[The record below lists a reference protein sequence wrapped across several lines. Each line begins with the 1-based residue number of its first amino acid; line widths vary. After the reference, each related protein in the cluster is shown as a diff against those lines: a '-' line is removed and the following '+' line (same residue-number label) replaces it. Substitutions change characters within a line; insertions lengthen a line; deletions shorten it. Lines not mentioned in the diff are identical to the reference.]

1 MSLILRLVWLFLT
14 QIRSRR
20 TDDLFGVSRIHCIA
34 LPNDLD
40 LNFHVNNGRLM
51 TFIDFGRLAWLHR
64 TGALQFA
71 MRRKHIPIVGDVSAR
86 FLKPLKAFERFTI
99 ETRLLRWNAKW
110 GYFEHRILKRNGQVV
125 LVMADRGMFWRRS
138 SGAMPMAEVVAGL
151 TYGNPQPP
159 PLPEWV
165 QIWSQSLDMAKH
177 GFVAE
182 PTNVPTTPHASDE
195 RLTLEDNQEAS
206 LTPCVL

>member
-1 MSLILRLVWLFLT
+1 
-14 QIRSRR
+14 
-20 TDDLFGVSRIHCIA
+20 
-34 LPNDLD
+34 
-40 LNFHVNNGRLM
+40 
-51 TFIDFGRLAWLHR
+51 
-64 TGALQFA
+64 
-71 MRRKHIPIVGDVSAR
+71 
-86 FLKPLKAFERFTI
+86 
-99 ETRLLRWNAKW
+99 
-110 GYFEHRILKRNGQVV
+110 
-125 LVMADRGMFWRRS
+125 MFWRRS